1 MEEKSKVAIIGA
13 GPTGLV
19 TARHLKDVADVQVF
33 ESKESIGGLWN
44 YSDINERNHPDL
56 KSDMFYN
63 IYGALHGSI
72 YKDLVT
78 NLPKQWMTY
87 KDFCI
92 SKEYPNMM
100 THQQFYLY
108 LQQYSEH
115 FNLYDIIKFKTTV
128 KNVKVDESAEHKY
141 KVTTVPTDMKEGIEE
156 TISYY
161 DYVIVWNGHYSVP
174 QMPNF
179 EGEDVFKG
187 SLYHSH
193 LFRQFTKEDIEDKNV
208 LIVGSSISAWDLGAL
223 FFKDKVYEY
232 EPKAL
237 FYAIRSGDSSFL
249 NQSCKCI
256 I

>member
-1 MEEKSKVAIIGA
+1 MEEKPKVVILGA

-19 TARHLKDVADVQVF
+19 AARHLKDVADVQVF
-33 ESKESIGGLWN
+33 ESKEDIGGLWN
-44 YSDINERNHPDL
+44 YSDINEYNHPDL

-63 IYGALHGSI
+63 LYGWLHGSI
-72 YKDLVT
+72 YKDLIM

-92 SKEYPNMM
+92 SKEYPTFM
-100 THQQFYLY
+100 THQQFHLY

-115 FNLYDIIKFKTTV
+115 FSLYDIIKFKTTV
-128 KNVKVDESAEHKY
+128 KSVKIDESAEHKY

-161 DYVIVWNGHYSVP
+161 DYVVVWTGHYSVP

-187 SLYHSH
+187 NLYHVHS
-193 LFRQFTKEDIEDKNV
+193 FKKFTSEDFEDKNV
-208 LIVGSSISAWDLGAL
+208 LIVGSSVSAWDLGYMS
-223 FFKDKVYEY
+223 FKDKISEF
-232 EPKAL
+232 EPRKIY
-237 FYAIRSGDSSFL
+237 YAVRSLDASDVDK
-249 NQSCKCI
+249 SCK
-256 I
+256 